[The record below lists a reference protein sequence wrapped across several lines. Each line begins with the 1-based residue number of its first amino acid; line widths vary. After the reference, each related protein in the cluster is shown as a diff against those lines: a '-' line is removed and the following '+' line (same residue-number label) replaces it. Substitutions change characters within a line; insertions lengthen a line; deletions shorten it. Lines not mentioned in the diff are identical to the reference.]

1 MAVTSKV
8 FVSCFLPYAIVL
20 ADEKQQTAS
29 ILASTLIIVPVP
41 VSVIAIPV
49 VA

>member
-1 MAVTSKV
+1 MTSKV
-8 FVSCFLPYAIVL
+8 FVSCFLPYENGL

-29 ILASTLIIVPVP
+29 ILASSTLIIVPIP
-41 VSVIAIPV
+41 DSVIAIPV